1 MLGLAFNNRCF
12 MGRYVEYFIKQL
24 FLVALLI
31 MPVSLLAGELLTTQK
46 GLEKQIKD
54 YRKLLQVEPKSEVV
68 REGLADLAVAT
79 LLLMEK
85 ADELGNNKEL
95 QRLKELVRNKLPDTA
110 WRIENKAVKKQTD
123 AVLAAA
129 VLYRYG
135 LLVGQDRDKSCG
147 YYEAIADQQ
156 SPYANYRSA
165 LCFVGLDSDKT
176 VAYMTAAAHQGHAI
190 AQEYLARVCL
200 ASKDWVCM
208 VRWVKPAADKGRISA
223 LSLMAWAYVQGH
235 GVDKDISMAVEYYER
250 AAKGGD
256 LLAENN
262 LGQLFEEGLVVKKDL
277 SKAVLHYRLAAEGGF
292 AQGQYNLGRLYLFGI
307 GVKKSERQAV
317 EWLTKSSLQGMSE
330 AEQLLELMSGAFNKF
345 EKKRVN
351 VK

>member
-1 MLGLAFNNRCF
+1 

-24 FLVALLI
+24 FLMGLLI
-31 MPVSLLAGELLTTQK
+31 MPVFLLAGELRATEK
-46 GLEKQIKD
+46 GLEKQIKE
-54 YRKLLQVEPKSEVV
+54 YRKQLQAEPKSEVA
-68 REGLADLAVAT
+68 REGLADLAVMI

-95 QRLKELVRNKLPDTA
+95 QRLKALVQHQLSDTA
-110 WRIENKAVKKQTD
+110 WRIENKAIKKQKD

-135 LLVGQDRDKSCG
+135 LLVGQDRDKSCD

-156 SPYANYRSA
+156 APYANYRSA
-165 LCFVGLDSDKT
+165 LCFVGLNSDKT

-190 AQEYLARVCL
+190 AQEYLARICL
-200 ASKDWVCM
+200 ASRDWICM

-223 LSLMAWAYVQGH
+223 LSLMAWAYTEGR
-235 GVDKDISMAVEYYER
+235 GIDKDVSMAVGYYQG

-262 LGQLFEEGLVVKKDL
+262 LGQFFEEGLVVKKDL
-277 SKAVLHYRLAAEGGF
+277 SKAVLHYRSAAQGGL

-307 GVKKSERQAV
+307 GVEKNKPQAV
-317 EWLTKSSLQGMSE
+317 EWLTKSSLQGVSE
-330 AEQLLELMSGAFNKF
+330 AERLLELMSGAVNKF
-345 EKKRVN
+345 DKKQVN
-351 VK
+351 LK